1 MKKLEVIVDSLNY
14 KGKSIKK
21 GKTFLCNEK
30 EAEILVKAK
39 SVKYAEPEVKK
50 EEKKEK

>member
-21 GKTFLCNEK
+21 GKTFLCDEK

-39 SVKYAEPEVKK
+39 SVKIAEVKK